1 MNLLDKIL
9 NGSKTADPSA
19 LLLEELQSQNTQLS
33 AKLMRLSADL
43 AQRRL
48 ETDRLR
54 RSVRRQKP
62 SYSWIAERAAL
73 DAKGLYLMQCEGI
86 QPSRKNARDTLGMST
101 RRWQWARALAM
112 LAGVHDGDLF
122 SETTDARLLV
132 QRLSEHTQYAAE
144 KPHLWRQFRAK

>member
-1 MNLLDKIL
+1 MSLLTKIL
-9 NGSKTADPSA
+9 NGNQRTDPNA
-19 LLLEELQSQNTQLS
+19 LLLEELQTQNAKLNSKLMGLS
-33 AKLMRLSADL
+33 AQL
-43 AQRRL
+43 AQQRL

-73 DAKGLYLMQCEGI
+73 DAKGLFLMQMEGI
-86 QPSRKNARDTLGMST
+86 QPSRKNARDTLAMST

-112 LAGVHDGDLF
+112 LAGVHDGELF

-132 QRLSEHTQYAAE
+132 QRLSEHTSYAAE
-144 KPHLWRQFRAK
+144 KPDLWRQFRAK